1 MLSRP
6 KSLSEISP
14 LHCLEKDRYFSI
26 EKKIK
31 EKNQAFNLTNTSV

>member
-6 KSLSEISP
+6 KSLSEIAP
-14 LHCLEKDRYFSI
+14 LHSLEKDRHFHR
-26 EKKIK
+26 KRIK